1 MRLLLVED
9 ERRLSEALSY
19 ILRKNNYL
27 VDAAFD
33 GPSGQEMAECN
44 IYDVIIL
51 DRMLPGKEGLAVLR
65 DLRKQN
71 ISTPVLIL
79 TAKDEIKDRVEGLDS
94 GADDYLVKP
103 FSTDELLA
111 RIRAL
116 SRRKSEQIQS
126 TNLKTSQFELDP
138 LNCEVTMNDQII
150 KLTLKE
156 SQLLEL
162 LIRNKGKVISRDQI
176 LSRVWGFDSDVDMN
190 NIEIYIYYLRK
201 KLNLKDTGVRIET
214 IRGIGY
220 SFRED
225 NNV

>member
-19 ILRKNNYL
+19 ILKKNNYL
-27 VDAAFD
+27 VDVAYD
-33 GPSGQEMAECN
+33 GRSGQEMAESN

-51 DRMLPGKEGLAVLR
+51 DRMLPGKEGLSVLR

-71 ISTPVLIL
+71 VSTPVLIL

-103 FSTDELLA
+103 FSTEELLA

-116 SRRKSEQIQS
+116 GRRKSEQLQS
-126 TNLKTSQFELDP
+126 TNLKTCLFELDP
-138 LNCEVTMNDQII
+138 LNCEVIMNNQTIR
-150 KLTLKE
+150 LTLKE

-162 LIRNKGKVISRDQI
+162 LIRNKGKVITRDQI

-190 NIEIYIYYLRK
+190 NIEIYIYYLRR

>member
-19 ILRKNNYL
+19 ILKKNNYL
-27 VDAAFD
+27 VDVAYD
-33 GPSGQEMAECN
+33 GRSGQEMAESN

-51 DRMLPGKEGLAVLR
+51 DRMLPGKEGLSVLR

-71 ISTPVLIL
+71 VSTPVLIL

-116 SRRKSEQIQS
+116 GRRKSEQLQS
-126 TNLKTSQFELDP
+126 TNLKTCLFELDP
-138 LNCEVTMNDQII
+138 LNCEVIMNDQTI

-162 LIRNKGKVISRDQI
+162 LIRNKGKVITRDQI

-190 NIEIYIYYLRK
+190 NIEIYIYYLRR